1 MTQRSGLFAS
11 SRTLE
16 DIGSEKGVSRERIR
30 QIEAKANLKIMKANP
45 EWCKKIKNKIELL
58 FDKYLSQNIPPD
70 LKYISNSDPYFKGVD
85 EKNETFKY
93 ILETFLSNNFFL
105 INLNEDIFLA
115 KLKQWEF
122 NKLIDNLKY
131 KFKNIEISSFENFI
145 DKELSFYSISMMK
158 DLILE
163 ELNINAGSVK
173 KRLIQL
179 LEERG
184 EPVHYEELA
193 ELYNDKF
200 DETRKTRVIETKLNH
215 YTDVF
220 CYARGIWG
228 LKEHLNI
235 NEIEQLRISNLIER
249 FIFKSTN
256 GEHTNGQVKI

>member
-1 MTQRSGLFAS
+1 M
-11 SRTLE
+11 
-16 DIGSEKGVSRERIR
+16 
-30 QIEAKANLKIMKANP
+30 KI
-45 EWCKKIKNKIELL
+45 
-58 FDKYLSQNIPPD
+58 
-70 LKYISNSDPYFKGVD
+70 YF
-85 EKNETFKY
+85 F
-93 ILETFLSNNFFL
+93 
-105 INLNEDIFLA
+105 A

-131 KFKNIEISSFENFI
+131 KFKNIETSSFENFI

-200 DETRKTRVIETKLNH
+200 DETIKTRVIETKLNH

-256 GEHTNGQVKI
+256 GEHYQWSSEDLVLKNNLNINEYQLTIILLVHNNKKLHYLEEMYGALIKEKD